1 MAPSSLNRRE
11 YVAFK
16 KMLESALL
24 EITLPAGIIDTEHII
39 PGSIRPSNLK
49 MDAEWV
55 FQGALEN
62 TSGGYQ
68 VRTQQEETFNRQ
80 PSAAV
85 SSTDGYG
92 SSSTST
98 TTTRQTVSSSASTA
112 GSDEDVI
119 YLDARRR
126 KVIYTLPSVSE
137 SLGRKVY
144 VKRIDQDANNI
155 CRVVTDQD
163 DKIDGTDGVV
173 LTAGQAV
180 ILIAS
185 KDQWHVFAKLN

>member
-55 FQGALEN
+55 FQGGLEN
-62 TSGGYQ
+62 SSAGYQ
-68 VRTQQEETFNRQ
+68 TRTQEQEQLNRQ

-85 SSTDGYG
+85 SSTDYYG
-92 SSSTST
+92 SATTS
-98 TTTRQTVSSSASTA
+98 TTRQTVSSNASTA
-112 GSDEDVI
+112 GSDEDVV

-126 KVIYTLPSVSE
+126 KVIYTLPPVSK

-155 CRVVTDQD
+155 CRVVTNQD

-173 LTAGQAV
+173 LTEGQAV

-185 KDQWHVFAKLN
+185 KDQWHVFAKLH